1 MNSRTLLTLAVV
13 ALLLLV
19 PGIAA
24 GAVVG
29 SPDITATLTDST
41 VVPGEETRFDV
52 VLTNTGSLD
61 TASARNP
68 NYNSQVTTARGL
80 QVDVLDGGGPFT
92 ITTEQQVYGSLP
104 ETTTQPI
111 SFNVVVHDDAEPGTY
126 RVPVDLKYKYTEYIS
141 ETTGDRDERTA
152 TTREYVTVKVS
163 DRAKFD
169 VTDVDSN
176 ARVASTG
183 TVAVT
188 VENTGSEA
196 ASDASVAFEASSS
209 DLSVGGQQASS
220 RYVSQWEPGE
230 VRTFRYR
237 VGSTANAEADSYEFD
252 LSVNFEDEDG
262 ADRSSARQSVGVDL
276 EREQTFS
283 VTDLESD
290 VSIGDTGTYNVT
302 FRNDGPVAVNDA
314 TVQITSQ
321 SSDISFSGS
330 ESSTQYVG
338 AWQPGETRT
347 VRVEATTSEDAQ
359 VRPYALVAT
368 VGYTDPEGDAGADE
382 NIQLG
387 LQPEPEQTF
396 SLTDVESNLRA
407 GDDGRLNATLTNTGR
422 NTVRNVVL
430 VWRSDNTNISPQ
442 KTEYAVGDLE
452 PGASAEVSFGVDISD
467 GAEGGPRQFDFAT
480 RYRNREGDRRESDT
494 IEIQQS
500 VADGTDEFRLDTTD
514 VNVSVGQSKTIEL
527 TITNVDTERLTNI
540 EAKLFTDSPISA
552 TDDEAFI
559 ASLEPGE
566 SETLTFGISA
576 SGTAMQKTYP
586 ISMDFQYEEPD
597 GDTPVSDTYRV
608 PISVTERSGGGGLP
622 LGLIGAVVLLSV
634 LAVAGYIRYR

>member
-13 ALLLLV
+13 ALLLV

-29 SPDITATLTDST
+29 SPDITASLTDST
-41 VVPGEETRFDV
+41 VVPGEQTSFDV
-52 VLTNTGSLD
+52 VLTNTGSLE

-68 NYNSQVTTARGL
+68 SYNSQVTTARGL

-92 ITTEQQVYGSLP
+92 ITTDRQVYGTLP

-111 SFNVVVHDDAEPGTY
+111 SFNVVVHEDAEPGKY
-126 RVPVDLKYKYTEYIS
+126 RVPVDLQYKYTEYIS
-141 ETTGDRDERTA
+141 ETTGDRDEETA
-152 TTREYVTVKVS
+152 TTREYVTVRVS

-183 TVAVT
+183 TVSVT
-188 VENTGSEA
+188 VENTGSET
-196 ASDASVAFEASSS
+196 ASDASVVFESSS
-209 DLSVGGQQASS
+209 SELSVGGQQASS
-220 RYVSQWEPGE
+220 RYVSGWEPGE
-230 VRTFRYR
+230 VRTFQYR
-237 VGSTANAEADSYEFD
+237 VGATGSAEADAYEFG
-252 LSVNFEDEDG
+252 LSVNFEDESG
-262 ADRSSARQSVGVDL
+262 AERTSARQSVGVDL
-276 EREQTFS
+276 VREQSFS
-283 VTDLESD
+283 VTGLDSD
-290 VSIGDTGTYNVT
+290 VSVGDTGTYNVT

-330 ESSTQYVG
+330 PSTTQYVG
-338 AWQPGETRT
+338 PWEPGETRT

-368 VGYTDPEGDAGADE
+368 IGYTDPEGDAGADE

-387 LQPEPEQTF
+387 IQPEPEQTF
-396 SLTDVESNLRA
+396 SLTEVESTLRA
-407 GDDGRLNATLTNTGR
+407 GDDGRLNATLTNTGA

-430 VWRSDNTNISPQ
+430 VWESDNENISPQ
-442 KTEYAVGDLE
+442 KTEYAVGNLE
-452 PGASAEVSFGVDISD
+452 PGASAEVSFGVDVSD
-467 GAEGGPRQFDFAT
+467 AAEGGPRQFDFVT

-494 IEIQQS
+494 IEIQES
-500 VADGTDEFRLDTTD
+500 VADSTDEFRLETTD
-514 VNVSVGQSKTIEL
+514 VTVGAGQSKTIEL
-527 TITNVDTERLTNI
+527 TITNVDNERLTNI

-552 TDDEAFI
+552 SDDEAFI
-559 ASLEPGE
+559 ASLDPGE
-566 SETLTFGISA
+566 SATLKFGISA
-576 SGTAMQKTYP
+576 SGTAMEKTYP
-586 ISMDFQYEEPD
+586 VSMDFQYEEPD

-608 PISVTERSGGGGLP
+608 PVSVTERGGGGGLP
-622 LGLIGAVVLLSV
+622 LPLIGGIVLLAV
-634 LAVAGYIRYR
+634 LAVAGYVRYR